1 MEGGKFISWLL
12 GDSRLLASLVAPV
25 VYLVPSKFP
34 IRAGKF
40 LLWLSGVSWVISI
53 YTVGWRARK
62 QSGYGCNSLTEDLAA
77 STPCSPFSLIVIIK
91 QNSKTTPYFSKQG
104 NSSKLQP
111 GFWSSFR
118 LAFLCAWVCT
128 PQYISHHC
136 RLSKHSPCHTRPTHE
151 WETCDFVNDVL
162 PAETVKNEELFLKTQ
177 VSINDG
183 CDGTYIET
191 TTRIVFVV

>member
-91 QNSKTTPYFSKQG
+91 QNSKNSILLKARKLLQTPTRFLELFSSCIFVCLSLHTSIYFPS
-104 NSSKLQP
+104 L
-111 GFWSSFR
+111 SSF
-118 LAFLCAWVCT
+118 
-128 PQYISHHC
+128 
-136 RLSKHSPCHTRPTHE
+136 
-151 WETCDFVNDVL
+151 
-162 PAETVKNEELFLKTQ
+162 
-177 VSINDG
+177 
-183 CDGTYIET
+183 
-191 TTRIVFVV
+191 